1 MRWLTL
7 TMFIIFTF
15 SSLGAQEYSISPT
28 SPFFNK
34 IVESPKYNSS
44 KPLNPIRVSA
54 LTFNKVFVCAP
65 KNAYAWIVTD
75 RYGVVSDI
83 DGNGLNDIPFT
94 AADGLAAWTGRAYVA
109 FQTSP
114 GNFQCVAV
122 SNVYD
127 TPYGISVGDFD
138 GDGKKDL
145 VFTSAG
151 NNAAFTLRNN
161 GGWSFT
167 EQMIGQGGGFP
178 NHIAV
183 RDVDAGP
190 GAEIL
195 YTDENFSLFKY
206 NFLSNSLTTLNTEC
220 MEGLSVADINNDG
233 NQDIVCGTSNFMN
246 VGYGFVKF
254 QLNLGN
260 SGWSSLYY
268 LSNQAGTWHGVTT
281 GDFNKDG
288 KIDVASCKAYTQSVH
303 IFYNNGG
310 NPPTFTEAAVV
321 YPGAFLDACELTV
334 ADLDCDGDYDIVWSA
349 YNWTGSGPTIGYL
362 ENGYPNNTWTN
373 YIIENNTYRAY
384 GVAVSYMNNDKK
396 PDIIAGLN
404 NGLYIYYNTS
414 NIDTTKCAPI
424 TPVNVSENDYNKTD
438 ILVKE
443 NKISISFKDN
453 VNGYI
458 SIYDVRGNLLL
469 SNKINGKSLDFKLN
483 RKGVYIIDIRT
494 DKVKTTRKIIL

>member
-1 MRWLTL
+1 M
-7 TMFIIFTF
+7 
-15 SSLGAQEYSISPT
+15 
-28 SPFFNK
+28 
-34 IVESPKYNSS
+34 
-44 KPLNPIRVSA
+44 
-54 LTFNKVFVCAP
+54 
-65 KNAYAWIVTD
+65 TD

-94 AADGLAAWTGRAYVA
+94 AADYDQWAGSWPGYAYVA

-122 SNVYD
+122 SNQHN

-145 VFTSAG
+145 VFSSARD
-151 NNAAFTLRNN
+151 NAAFTLRNN

-178 NHIAV
+178 NHMAV
-183 RDVDAGP
+183 RNVDAGP
-190 GAEIL
+190 GAEVL
-195 YTDENFSLFKY
+195 YTDEYHKLFKY
-206 NFLSNSLTTLNTEC
+206 NFLSNSLTILNYEC
-220 MEGLSVADINNDG
+220 KEGLSVADINNDG
-233 NQDIVCGTSNFMN
+233 NQDIVCGTSNFLSH
-246 VGYGFVKF
+246 GYIKF
-254 QLNLGN
+254 QLNLGGN
-260 SGWSSLYY
+260 WSSLY
-268 LSNQAGTWHGVTT
+268 LLNNQETYWHGVTT

-288 KIDVASCKAYTQSVH
+288 KIDVASCSADDRSIH

-321 YPGAFLDACELTV
+321 NTGAFLDECELTV

-349 YNWTGSGPTIGYL
+349 HNLSGPGPTIGYL

-373 YIIENNTYRAY
+373 YIIENIDFDVY
-384 GVAVSYMNNDKK
+384 GVAVSDMNNDKK
-396 PDIIAGLN
+396 PDIIAGLIN
-404 NGLYIYYNTS
+404 RLYIYYNTS
-414 NIDTTKCAPI
+414 NVDTTKCAPI

-458 SIYDVRGNLLL
+458 SIYDVVGNLLL
-469 SNKINGKSLDFKLN
+469 SNKINGKSLNFKLN
-483 RKGVYIIDIRT
+483 KKGVYIIDIRT
-494 DKVKTTRKIIL
+494 DKVKTTRKITL

>member
-15 SSLGAQEYSISPT
+15 SSLGAQEYSISPA
-28 SPFFNK
+28 SPFFTK
-34 IVESPKYNSS
+34 IVESPNHNSS
-44 KPLNPIRVSA
+44 NPSNPIRVSA

-65 KNAYAWIVTD
+65 QSSYAWIVTD

-94 AADGLAAWTGRAYVA
+94 AASGGGWFGYAYVA

-122 SNVYD
+122 SNQHS

-145 VFTSAG
+145 VFTAA
-151 NNAAFTLRNN
+151 NDNAAFTLRNN

-167 EQMIGQGGGFP
+167 EQMIGQGGGYP

-183 RDVDAGP
+183 RNVDAGP

-195 YTDENFSLFKY
+195 YTDELRKLFKY
-206 NFLSNSLTTLNTEC
+206 NFLSNSLTTLNTGC
-220 MEGLSVADINNDG
+220 VEGLSVADINNDG
-233 NQDIVCGTSNFMN
+233 NQDIVCGTSNYFFSP
-246 VGYGFVKF
+246 GYLIF
-254 QLNLGN
+254 QLNLGD
-260 SGWSSLYY
+260 SWSSLYF
-268 LSNQAGTWHGVTT
+268 LSNQYIVLHGVTT

-288 KIDVASCKAYTQSVH
+288 KIDVASCSPVEVR

-310 NPPTFTEAAVV
+310 DPPTFTQVAVV
-321 YPGAFLDACELTV
+321 PTGAYFPAPCELSV

-349 YNWTGSGPTIGYL
+349 YKSGPTIGYL

-373 YIIENNTYRAY
+373 YIIESNNYGAY

-396 PDIIAGLN
+396 PDIIAGLD

>member
-34 IVESPKYNSS
+34 IVESPNYNSS
-44 KPLNPIRVSA
+44 NPSNPIRVSA

-65 KNAYAWIVTD
+65 KNNYVWIVTD

-94 AADGLAAWTGRAYVA
+94 AADNSGWGYAYVA

-122 SNVYD
+122 SNQYN

-145 VFTSAG
+145 VFAAAIS
-151 NNAAFTLRNN
+151 NAAFTLRNN

-167 EQMIGQGGGFP
+167 EQMIGQGGGYP

-183 RDVDAGP
+183 RNVDAGP

-233 NQDIVCGTSNFMN
+233 NQDIVCGTSNVAFP
-246 VGYGFVKF
+246 GYIKF
-254 QLNLGN
+254 QLNLGGGN
-260 SGWSSLYY
+260 WSSTFL
-268 LSNQAGTWHGVTT
+268 LSNQYKPWHGVTT

-288 KIDVASCKAYTQSVH
+288 KIDVASCSVDDRSVH

-310 NPPTFTEAAVV
+310 NPPTFTEVAVV
-321 YPGAFLDACELTV
+321 NTGALLGFCELTV
-334 ADLDCDGDYDIVWSA
+334 ADLDCDEDYDIVWSSR
-349 YNWTGSGPTIGYL
+349 NLLGSSPTIGYL

-373 YIIENNTYRAY
+373 YIIENNTYAAY

-396 PDIIAGLN
+396 PDIIAGLD

-414 NIDTTKCAPI
+414 NVDTTKCAPI

>member
-15 SSLGAQEYSISPT
+15 SSLGAQEYSISPA

-34 IVESPKYNSS
+34 IVEFPNHNSS
-44 KPLNPIRVSA
+44 NPSNPIRVSA

-65 KNAYAWIVTD
+65 QSSYAWIVTD

-94 AADGLAAWTGRAYVA
+94 AAYSDLWGWPGYAYVA

-122 SNVYD
+122 SNQHD
-127 TPYGISVGDFD
+127 TPYGISVGDFN

-145 VFTSAG
+145 VFSAARS
-151 NNAAFTLRNN
+151 NAAFTLRNN

-178 NHIAV
+178 NHMAV
-183 RDVDAGP
+183 RNVDAGP

-195 YTDENFSLFKY
+195 YTDEYHYLYKY

-233 NQDIVCGTSNFMN
+233 NQDIVCGTSNAITY
-246 VGYGFVKF
+246 GYIKF
-254 QLNLGN
+254 QLNLGGG
-260 SGWSSLYY
+260 SWSSLYF
-268 LSNQAGTWHGVTT
+268 LSNQYRGWHGVTT

-288 KIDVASCKAYTQSVH
+288 KIDVASCSWDDQSVH

-321 YPGAFLDACELTV
+321 YTGAFLDFCELTV

-349 YNWTGSGPTIGYL
+349 FNWSGSGPTIGYL

-373 YIIENNTYRAY
+373 YIIENNAYSAY

-396 PDIIAGLN
+396 PDIIAGLD